1 MRTFYYKPDNPL
13 QIKLFFEKQ
22 FIFLLSFNVP
32 ESNTAFY
39 FRRTDMNQCKRKDRF
54 SDK

>member
-1 MRTFYYKPDNPL
+1 MRTFYYKPDNPF

-22 FIFLLSFNVP
+22 FIFLLSLNVP
-32 ESNTAFY
+32 ESKTAFC
-39 FRRTDMNQCKRKDRF
+39 FRRIDLNQCKRKDWF